1 MKSQEELVLP
11 EELRYTPAHVWLRR
25 ESDGSCTVGVSDY
38 AQDQLGEVVY
48 VDLPEPGRHLG
59 SGEEFG
65 TVESVKS
72 VNALYAPVAGTIRE
86 CNTALADDPSAI
98 NTDCY
103 GAGWMLRLVPDDA
116 AAAESLQ
123 DAATYRKTLA

>member
-1 MKSQEELVLP
+1 MKSHEELVLP
-11 EELRYTPAHVWLRR
+11 EELRYTPEHVWLRA
-25 ESDGSCTVGVSDY
+25 EADGSCTVGISDY

-48 VDLPEPGRHLG
+48 VDLPEPGRHLEK
-59 SGEEFG
+59 GEEFG

-86 CNTALADDPSAI
+86 CNAALADGPSAI
-98 NTDCY
+98 NGACY

-116 AAAESLQ
+116 ADAASLQ
-123 DAATYRKTLA
+123 DAAAYRKTVA